1 MQQQLSLFDAILDLF
16 RVNPL
21 SLIGLILVIGLLIW
35 SLNQESSK
43 TKLRVAI
50 ASILLFCYLLIALT
64 NVFGIPSLGDFTRV
78 SSLGEPLFQ
87 PNVELMPLAD
97 GFSFSFILNIIAF
110 LPIGFLI
117 PMISP
122 IFRKG
127 SKTVLLG
134 ALFSLMIEISQLFT
148 MYRATDIN
156 DLLTN
161 TLGTL
166 IGYGCFMLFA
176 KLFFRTMTASS
187 QETRT
192 KYLPVGILL
201 IGFLN
206 VFLLPWI

>member
-1 MQQQLSLFDAILDLF
+1 MQYQLSLFDAILDLF

-21 SLIGLILVIGLLIW
+21 SLIGLLLVIGLLIW
-35 SLNQESSK
+35 SLSNENGK

-50 ASILLFCYLLIALT
+50 ASILLFYYLLISLT
-64 NVFGIPSLGDFTRV
+64 NIFGVPSLGDFTRL
-78 SSLGEPLFQ
+78 SGLGEPLFQ

-97 GFSFSFILNIIAF
+97 GFSFSFILNIVAF
-110 LPIGFLI
+110 LPIGFLV

-122 IFRKG
+122 TFRNLG
-127 SKTVLLG
+127 KTALLG

-176 KLFFRTMTASS
+176 KLFFRSMTVTS

-192 KYLPVGILL
+192 KYLPGCILL

-206 VFLLPWI
+206 VFLLP